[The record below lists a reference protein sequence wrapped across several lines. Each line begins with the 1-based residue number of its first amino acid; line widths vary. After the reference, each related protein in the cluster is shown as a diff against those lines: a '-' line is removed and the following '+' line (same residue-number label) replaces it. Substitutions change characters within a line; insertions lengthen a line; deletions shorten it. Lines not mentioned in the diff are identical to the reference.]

1 VWWQCSPLW
10 VRWLGKQ
17 IIRGG
22 LASDLVQTV
31 QEVLTHFQMYGWMN
45 IDILIALDVYN
56 IDMSRERY
64 IQMHYTARSTRTID
78 QGGVSSSDVLR

>member
-1 VWWQCSPLW
+1 
-10 VRWLGKQ
+10 
-17 IIRGG
+17 
-22 LASDLVQTV
+22 
-31 QEVLTHFQMYGWMN
+31 MYGWMN